1 MKLIKHQKV
10 SSAITDSM
18 AILSVIGIFQIV
30 EEAVTELMG
39 ELNIDGITA
48 KRGYNAVWVYT
59 KNKVD
64 NTRACLH

>member
-18 AILSVIGIFQIV
+18 ANLSVIGMFQIT
-30 EEAVTELMG
+30 EEAVTELTG

-48 KRGYNAVWVYT
+48 KREYNAVWVFT
-59 KNKVD
+59 KK
-64 NTRACLH
+64 